1 MEIVRAE
8 LARAMAA
15 LFVVNLRAGGT
26 IHKLAADAFTQPRRR
41 RKTSC
46 GWSFGLAVSSVK
58 VCTRVIHK
66 SRCRKCFVRQG
77 EDLAAQLV
85 GDSVE

>member
-1 MEIVRAE
+1 
-8 LARAMAA
+8 MAA

-26 IHKLAADAFTQPRRR
+26 IHKLAADAFTLPRRQ

-46 GWSFGLAVSSVK
+46 GWWFWIKVSSVK

-66 SRCRKCFVRQG
+66 SRCRKCFDRQG

-85 GDSVE
+85 GDPVE

>member
-1 MEIVRAE
+1 
-8 LARAMAA
+8 MAA
-15 LFVVNLRAGGT
+15 LFVVNLREGGT
-26 IHKLAADAFTQPRRR
+26 IHKLAADALTQPRCR

-85 GDSVE
+85 GDSVEDC